1 MRRRTPRSASKEAPV
16 VTEVAGSAGFA
27 AARVLFREYAA
38 DLGVDLGFQGFEAE
52 LDRLPEM
59 YTAPTGCLLLAH
71 AGERA
76 VACGALRRI
85 SDGTCEMKRLY
96 VRAEARGSGLGRRLA
111 QSLIAKARAL
121 GYARMRLDTLSRM
134 APARKL
140 YRSLGFYEI
149 GAYYDNPLSDV
160 VYMEMDLRPR

>member
-1 MRRRTPRSASKEAPV
+1 MEAAPI
-16 VTEVAGSAGFA
+16 VTEVVTATGFA
-27 AARVLFREYAA
+27 AAQVLFREYAA
-38 DLGVDLGFQGFEAE
+38 DLGVDLRFQGFEAE

-59 YTAPTGCLLLAH
+59 YAPPTGCLLLAH

-76 VACGALRRI
+76 VACGALRRLSGRI
-85 SDGTCEMKRLY
+85 CEMKRLY
-96 VRAEARGSGLGRRLA
+96 VRAEARGSGLGRCLAERLM
-111 QSLIAKARAL
+111 AKGSAL

-134 APARKL
+134 TAAREL

-160 VYMEMDLRPR
+160 VYMEIDLRRR